1 MHDASAFVGNWA
13 FSLAPTITATDLIA
27 RLRAVGITGAAFA
40 PIEAVLAP
48 EPMAAN
54 RRLLAEL
61 AAGPESFVRVT
72 LPILNPSLPGWEADF
87 ATCLEM
93 GGPMVRGI
101 KVTPNYHDYTLD
113 SPSITAL
120 ARRCAMQ
127 QIALCIQVRMGDER
141 SHHPLMKVPA
151 VPPAAVAEFAGRHD
165 SLPILVCGAYMSE
178 LAAYREYPNVSA
190 ELSFVESGWLLRDAL
205 GFLGGDRL
213 LLGTH
218 APLHMAAAG
227 MAKLSSD
234 ELDDETYAR
243 ISRRNFE
250 RIFSLR

>member
-1 MHDASAFVGNWA
+1 VLDASVFVGHWA
-13 FSLAPTITATDLIA
+13 FSNAPATSVATLIEG
-27 RLRAVGITGAAFA
+27 LQTTGIDGAAFA
-40 PIEAVLAP
+40 PVEAVLAP

-54 RRLLAEL
+54 HRLFAEL
-61 AAGPESFVRVT
+61 AAGPGSFVRVA
-72 LPILNPSLPGWEADF
+72 LPILNPSLPGWEGDF
-87 ATCLEM
+87 AACIE
-93 GGPMVRGI
+93 GGGAMVRGI
-101 KVTPNYHDYTLD
+101 KVTPNYHNYTLD
-113 SPSITAL
+113 SPSIAAL
-120 ARRCAMQ
+120 ARRCAVHGR
-127 QIALCIQVRMGDER
+127 ALCIQVRMEDER

-165 SLPILVCGAYMSE
+165 SLPMLVCGAYMSE
-178 LAAYREYPNVSA
+178 LAAYRAYANISA

-218 APLHMAAAG
+218 TPLNMTAAG

-250 RIFSLR
+250 RVFSLS

>member
-13 FSLAPTITATDLIA
+13 FSLAPAITATDLIA
-27 RLRAVGITGAAFA
+27 QLRVTGITGAAFA

-54 RRLLAEL
+54 RRLFAAL
-61 AAGPESFVRVT
+61 AAGPGSFVRVA
-72 LPILNPSLPGWEADF
+72 LPMLNPSLPGWEADF
-87 ATCLEM
+87 AACIE
-93 GGPMVRGI
+93 GGGAMVRGVKI
-101 KVTPNYHDYTLD
+101 TPNYHNYTLD

-127 QIALCIQVRMGDER
+127 RIALCIQVRMVDER

-165 SLPILVCGAYMSE
+165 SLPMLVCGAYMSE
-178 LAAYREYPNVSA
+178 LAAYRAYANVSA

-218 APLHMAAAG
+218 APLHTAAAG
-227 MAKLSSD
+227 VAKLSSD

-250 RIFSLR
+250 RIFSLT

>member
-1 MHDASAFVGNWA
+1 MHDASAFVGHWA
-13 FSLAPTITATDLIA
+13 FSPAPASTATDLIA
-27 RLRAVGITGAAFA
+27 QLRVAGITGAAFA

-54 RRLLAEL
+54 RRLLAAL
-61 AAGPESFVRVT
+61 ATEPESFLRVA

-87 ATCLEM
+87 AACIEA
-93 GGPMVRGI
+93 GGLMVRGI
-101 KVTPNYHDYTLD
+101 KIVPNYHDYALD
-113 SPSITAL
+113 SPSVAAL

-165 SLPILVCGAYMSE
+165 SLPMLVCGAYMSE
-178 LAAYREYPNVSA
+178 LGAYRASPNVSA

-213 LLGTH
+213 LVGTH
-218 APLHMAAAG
+218 APLHTAAAG
-227 MAKLSSD
+227 AAKLSSD
-234 ELDDETYAR
+234 EIDDDTYAR
-243 ISRRNFE
+243 IGGRNFE
-250 RIFSLR
+250 RIFSPS